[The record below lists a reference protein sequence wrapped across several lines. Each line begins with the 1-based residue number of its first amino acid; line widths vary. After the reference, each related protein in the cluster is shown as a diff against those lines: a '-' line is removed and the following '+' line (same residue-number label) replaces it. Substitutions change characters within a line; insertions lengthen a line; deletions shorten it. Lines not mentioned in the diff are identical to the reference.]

1 MARVQTTLVFALVT
15 VLLAFPGMAQAQ
27 TIASVTGTLTHT
39 ARIALPDNAIVTIQI
54 AEIGANG
61 NNRVIAEQ
69 RFSTGGRQVPFS
81 FALPYD
87 TALIDANRAYTLQA
101 NISVNGQVTFTTT
114 TLYRVITQGNPV
126 SGINMTLSP
135 VTGGNLPPTSGG
147 ALPLL
152 IVVLLV
158 VAAGGIYLART
169 RLIRPNEE

>member
-101 NISVNGQVTFTTT
+101 NISVNGQVTFT
-114 TLYRVITQGNPV
+114 
-126 SGINMTLSP
+126 P